1 MRAQQ
6 RLMLLQLELD
16 SQHLRVKELSS
27 LLQASTHR
35 EQETLA
41 SRQFLLQGPGPLTEF
56 KPEATVTQLSPE
68 QLNSLL
74 GLSTPPH

>member
-1 MRAQQ
+1 
-6 RLMLLQLELD
+6 MLLQLELD
-16 SQHLRVKELSS
+16 SQHLKVKELSS

-41 SRQFLLQGPGPLTEF
+41 SRQFLLQGPGPLTEV